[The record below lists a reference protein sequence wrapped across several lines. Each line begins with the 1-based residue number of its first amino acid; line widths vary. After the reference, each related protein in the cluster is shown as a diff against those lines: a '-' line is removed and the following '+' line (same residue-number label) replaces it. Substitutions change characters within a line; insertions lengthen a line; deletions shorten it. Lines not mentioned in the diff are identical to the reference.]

1 MARSTIATFSTE
13 RRPSRCNP
21 ASRGSTGSSF
31 SPNMEV
37 RGPAAAAARTREAA
51 SPWDSCSTRTRNW
64 LMSRAAVLLREMAG
78 LRVSDQAV
86 IHQRQ
91 LVANG
96 FEALPHRHLLL
107 SFEPLKGAGFDGC
120 DQVGESFIEGVEGRI
135 HSGVGGVPEF
145 HASIVF
151 ELSVR

>member
-1 MARSTIATFSTE
+1 M
-13 RRPSRCNP
+13 
-21 ASRGSTGSSF
+21 
-31 SPNMEV
+31 
-37 RGPAAAAARTREAA
+37 
-51 SPWDSCSTRTRNW
+51 
-64 LMSRAAVLLREMAG
+64 
-78 LRVSDQAV
+78 

-107 SFEPLKGAGFDGC
+107 SFEPLKGAGFDGG

-135 HSGVGGVPEF
+135 HSGAGGVPEF

-151 ELSVR
+151 ECPFDEKRFFNNTREN